1 MGARKVTKRIRVTK
15 QSIEEIRR
23 DNREYFAA
31 LADRLGEA
39 TARKAEREYL
49 DQVARE
55 LETVA
60 EGEFAEVSMVQING
74 DVG

>member
-1 MGARKVTKRIRVTK
+1 MGVRKVTKWIRVTK

-23 DNREYFAA
+23 DNREYFTA
-31 LADRLGEA
+31 LAHHLGEA

-49 DQVARE
+49 DQVERE
-55 LETVA
+55 LATVA